1 MDKEIEQSSREFE
14 ETKKSEGFEETK
26 ESGEIK
32 KGEFKEFEET
42 KKNKEPEGK
51 QTTEDQLKEPKESE
65 EKSEI
70 KKEIEKSK
78 TKKSE
83 IEGISQRLTRSA
95 SFKPAVV
102 QKMAQ
107 QTAQSSF
114 DYLNEEVLNLI
125 QNNQINESNF
135 ILFRLQKLLEKLR
148 LRFGEDPQNAI
159 FRKLLRRALQS
170 MNFFLANYIL
180 DNFIRSSLKPLQV
193 EKTPD
198 LLFLTM
204 YYVRDQAKE
213 FYENLQNNTN
223 NLNNLL
229 RNQRTAF
236 NYLNRSSSL
245 DQFNPFSRTNAAV
258 IHNLEGNYSHATG
271 HTAKF
276 CDFASFDRLIDKL
289 IPHSNVNQYY
299 VTYGTSL
306 LALVIENISSSE
318 LNPAC
323 KLTLKERLFQICY
336 DKLMALD
343 YLDVNV
349 GYEQYV
355 ENLAKNHREDL
366 EENDANNRTGQ
377 LNNSANNLVGNSI
390 NNPAGNPTNNQAN
403 NPQSNPPNNRP
414 TNPINQSG
422 GRQQTAKQ
430 RPVNLPRIKRVSI
443 LQQAVN
449 DLKYDVAERLV
460 LKGARI
466 DDLNVD
472 DVVFVKSTERL
483 FKALYFCGYRFLPA
497 NIFRLKYDQCIKDD
511 DCFDRFCEFLKKH
524 QTKQLPLSCLG
535 ESNFQ
540 LEGLFERFSIKE
552 VFN

>member
-1 MDKEIEQSSREFE
+1 MDQEIEQSSREIE
-14 ETKKSEGFEETK
+14 EEESKKSEGIE
-26 ESGEIK
+26 GE
-32 KGEFKEFEET
+32 
-42 KKNKEPEGK
+42 
-51 QTTEDQLKEPKESE
+51 QTNEDKLKEPKET

-70 KKEIEKSK
+70 ENKERKSK
-78 TKKSE
+78 CR
-83 IEGISQRLTRSA
+83 SQRVTRSA
-95 SFKPAVV
+95 SFRPAIVS
-102 QKMAQ
+102 KMAQ

-114 DYLNEEVLNLI
+114 DYLNEEVLSLI

-180 DNFIRSSLKPLQV
+180 DNFIRSNLKPLNAD
-193 EKTPD
+193 KTPD

-245 DQFNPFSRTNAAV
+245 DQFNPFSRTNAGL
-258 IHNLEGNYSHATG
+258 IHSLEGNYSHSTG
-271 HTAKF
+271 HTSKF
-276 CDFASFDRLIDKL
+276 CDFASFDKLIDKL

-299 VTYGTSL
+299 LTYGTSL

-323 KLTLKERLFQICY
+323 KLTLKERLFQIAY

-355 ENLAKNHREDL
+355 ESLGKINRADL
-366 EENDANNRTGQ
+366 EENDANNQTGQ
-377 LNNSANNLVGNSI
+377 P
-390 NNPAGNPTNNQAN
+390 NNPHQN
-403 NPQSNPPNNRP
+403 NPQ

-422 GRQQTAKQ
+422 GRQPAKQ
-430 RPVNLPRIKRVSI
+430 RPINLPRIKRVSI
-443 LQQAVN
+443 LQQCVG

-466 DDLNVD
+466 DELNVD

-483 FKALYFCGYRFLPA
+483 FMALYFCGYRFLPA
-497 NIFRLKYDQCIKDD
+497 NIFKLKYDQCIKDD
-511 DCFDRFCEFLKKH
+511 DCFERFCEFLKKH

-535 ESNFQ
+535 ERELSD
-540 LEGLFERFSIKE
+540 R
-552 VFN
+552 